1 MKSVR
6 PSHRWVTVSKS
17 FAAGVSLEPVTSSIY
32 PVQVLV
38 GFSLSAG
45 GTTFREDSQDSTE
58 QTSDAD
64 LHHAH
69 RHRGQD
75 NFHRLITEEL

>member
-1 MKSVR
+1 MGDRVQI
-6 PSHRWVTVSKS
+6 
-17 FAAGVSLEPVTSSIY
+17 AAGVSLEPVTSSIY

-58 QTSDAD
+58 QTSDAFIED
-64 LHHAH
+64 
-69 RHRGQD
+69 RTTFIEDRTQ
-75 NFHRLITEEL
+75 NKRELTT